1 MQLDEGQL
9 DEVLR
14 SQSNDQSEMEFCYR
28 LPELSDV
35 FPGSSLLQE
44 RLYLEYVPYLNFTP
58 SISDTVIP
66 VSYKEVIRAPLWLV
80 AFVYFLFLSLVLS
93 VWAALGNTPALI
105 TFGALTLW
113 LIYLYFKTALK
124 IEVDQNH
131 LRVGGASIEHKYIG
145 EVTVLSSSEVKLI
158 RTRDADP
165 LAYLAI
171 RFWSSKAIKLQ
182 VSDARDKTPYWLI
195 TTNNGQDLLKALKS

>member
-1 MQLDEGQL
+1 
-9 DEVLR
+9 
-14 SQSNDQSEMEFCYR
+14 
-28 LPELSDV
+28 
-35 FPGSSLLQE
+35 
-44 RLYLEYVPYLNFTP
+44 VPYLNFTP

-66 VSYKEVIRAPLWLV
+66 MTEKGMSYKEVIRAPLWLV

-105 TFGALTLW
+105 TFGVLTLW

-124 IEVDQNH
+124 IEVDQTH

-145 EVTVLSSSEVKLI
+145 EVTVLTSAQVKLV

-165 LAYLAI
+165 MAYLAI
-171 RFWSSKAIKLQ
+171 RFWNSKAVKLQ
-182 VSDARDKTPYWLI
+182 VLDDRDRTPYWLI
-195 TTNNGQDLLKALKS
+195 TTNKGQELVKALKS

>member
-1 MQLDEGQL
+1 M
-9 DEVLR
+9 
-14 SQSNDQSEMEFCYR
+14 
-28 LPELSDV
+28 
-35 FPGSSLLQE
+35 
-44 RLYLEYVPYLNFTP
+44 PYLKFTP

-66 VSYKEVIRAPLWLV
+66 VSDKGVSYKEVIRAPLWLA

-93 VWAALGNTPALI
+93 IWAALGNTPALI

-145 EVTVLSSSEVKLI
+145 EVTVLTSAEVKLI

-171 RFWSSKAIKLQ
+171 RFWSSKAIRLQ
-182 VSDARDKTPYWLI
+182 VSDDRDRTPYWLI
-195 TTNNGQDLLKALKS
+195 TTNKGQELVKALKS

>member
-1 MQLDEGQL
+1 MQLDEDQL

-35 FPGSSLLQE
+35 FPGSSLLQD

-113 LIYLYFKTALK
+113 LIVLFFKTSLK
-124 IEVDQNH
+124 IEVDQTH

-195 TTNNGQDLLKALKS
+195 TTNNGQELVKALKS